1 MNLQT
6 DELNDIDP
14 GPILTPPVI
23 LGIVFCVGA
32 IALFFVVGR
41 DVPKPEK
48 SLWGVYNNKKDDVSN
63 TESDPSE
70 TKESEVVSNLP
81 NRKAEVD
88 EAIADIDFEK
98 KNYQIVLDTTIGK
111 INLDLYPDVAPGHC
125 KNIIGL
131 TKIGYYDG
139 IIFHRVIKDF
149 VCQVGCPLGTGTGGP
164 GYTIDAE
171 FNAKKHEAGVLSMA
185 RTNDPNSAGSQFFI
199 CLGRVPHLDNKYTVF
214 GKTADEASLE
224 NVMKFNAMQTGPGD
238 RPVEE
243 VKINSAKVVVTDK

>member
-1 MNLQT
+1 M
-6 DELNDIDP
+6 
-14 GPILTPPVI
+14 
-23 LGIVFCVGA
+23 VGKE
-32 IALFFVVGR
+32 
-41 DVPKPEK
+41 VPQPSK
-48 SLWGVYNNKKDDVSN
+48 SLWGAYNNSRND
-63 TESDPSE
+63 EIDPSE
-70 TKESEVVSNLP
+70 IKESEVVSQLP
-81 NRKAEVD
+81 NRKEEVD
-88 EAIADIDFEK
+88 AAIADVDFEK
-98 KNYQIVLDTTIGK
+98 KNYQIVLDTTVGEIK
-111 INLDLYPDVAPGHC
+111 LDLWPDVAPGHC

-171 FNAKKHEAGVLSMA
+171 FNDKKHEAGVLSMA

-214 GKTADEASLE
+214 GKTADEASLK
-224 NVMKFNAMQTGPGD
+224 NVLKFNSVRTGAGD

-243 VKINSAKVVVTDK
+243 IKIKSAKVIETEK